1 MANELR
7 STFIRSKMNKD
18 LDARIVPPGE
28 YRDAVNIAVSKS
40 EGADVGAVE
49 NVLGNKIVSDFGLNS
64 TFPNTECIGIYGDKT
79 NNRIFVFLTDYTD
92 NSEDLLS
99 NKAFS
104 GAFCGVYVIDFEAGN
119 NYKKLVQ
126 GSWLNFSKNSP
137 IFGISLLEDT
147 LFWTDNRN
155 QPRKISVS
163 KALDR
168 PADSANPYYQ
178 IEENIS
184 VATYYPYEP
193 AQVYDEYEVEVV
205 IRTSN
210 IKADTRTNASCSIA
224 SPGINPIQNAVNLGA
239 PPEPPENYPQTG
251 WQTMFQITSEIPE
264 GLKLHPGIQFYIKKS
279 TPGENPLVP
288 GTTFGALQN
297 ITSYP
302 YYNEIR
308 NYPIAWGPSNFGDCY
323 NGSTEYDLTS
333 ANLAN
338 RPQAG
343 YGTAQEKGNGLIGM
357 SCSYEYLTNS
367 EALLTANDG
376 TSVLT
381 ANIGP
386 ASEFPV
392 GADFGHKSS
401 DYQENYLKWFY
412 SNIPLLDGNED
423 YTDTFSTAWY
433 GTATLVFVVPKMVN
447 KTDQFL
453 PPTYRCEFEG
463 FYPHDSATELP
474 DTSCENG
481 STGTGNRNYRLASN
495 GATIDEVEALG
506 VKNVTVN
513 QSWFP
518 RITGDSDL
526 ANYPYYDG
534 NLNQGGNDM
543 ILESPNYGGD
553 GNTQVTL
560 LTPYQR
566 SVSAGMFSVLNNVNG
581 YELGGAGLGDINA
594 SSSYLKN
601 YLQPGMRIYSPMFNR
616 LPYDFYI
623 DQIFVKIVQGITVPL
638 GYTYFSVYAKDKFG
652 NYIEDWVMPGFCD
665 VKDASWI
672 DFQFVNPYYDPL
684 FSGDKEYLKDKFC
697 KLSYRFQF
705 ENNEFSLIAPFTQT
719 MFAPLDEGYYTFNAD
734 RWDIQEGGTAFLM
747 NGGAEPTSS
756 IETTSQGTINP
767 LYQNSINEVSLVI
780 KAPRV
785 GTEYVKWNEAED
797 KLKIKNLQIIFSES
811 DSNNLR
817 LLKSIPMSDPTVIS
831 NDTDS
836 YVYVWQGDKPIKSL
850 PSNESTRVW
859 DQVPLR
865 ALAQEISGNRVIY
878 GNFVDKHSSP
888 DFLDFDIGVD
898 GKYNVDTEFSNDA
911 RVQYKYQTLKGNRSY
926 QVGVVLADKFGRQ
939 TDVILSSPS
948 VITSSNNET
957 LFSGDTFTAPYLS
970 EEKAISLLKVTGNNL
985 SNWEGDSLKM
995 LWRNPIPNSI
1005 AGLDG
1010 YPGLYTE
1017 EGGVSRDDNSIVVE
1031 TAGSDNYSVARNVP
1045 TLAVTGVGEG
1055 LTFDINDVD
1064 SGAIQFPTDLYVNKP
1079 GRGYKP
1085 GDIVKIEQGGADQ
1098 CEVRILKVTEEN
1110 TLGFYSYKVVVK
1122 QDQQDYY
1129 NLYLPQIINGEPLT
1143 SQAFASGFNEDIL
1156 VSQDSKLTFPT
1167 IGDNV
1172 NKIQRDVE
1180 ESNDLIKFISSSTT
1194 LWPRVSQFGGVYINP
1209 WVNPTSGAGA
1219 GNVWTVD
1226 VLTIQTGNVFNQK
1239 VADSVINVGQ
1249 VDDIYG
1255 QNVTNVTYQT
1265 VDALVYKQQANP
1277 WITVAENDVNRNPF
1291 MKKWEAAYGPN
1302 YGGGGPTTG
1311 VLGENYAQY
1320 YDAIECTIDQRIIP
1334 TGVGAA
1340 GNLSPNN
1347 AASPSYSNVTFGT
1360 FNCGLA
1366 VVETTPFES
1375 NIDIYWETSTAG
1387 TIADLNYAIETNVD
1401 EQQLFSVDIDRNP
1414 NGWNENDE
1422 SLYWLLQQNTA
1433 LPAGQPYDPDNFY
1446 PLSGPS
1452 GAYDPWIFSVTP
1464 KNIVGGIIPLN
1475 RVVGTPTVTVVD
1487 NLGNSYP
1494 TVFTMNNNT
1503 TGTSEFKLYNLSQQI
1518 PYLSAPSQGHTF
1530 TATIT
1535 FETLPELPIDPN
1547 FIKSFDVQFD
1557 LENHEPARITNPRNP
1572 RRDYG
1577 PGTADWGDPWPVPSV
1592 EATCA
1597 PQLTITDTGVVVG
1610 LIPCPSLGSDLGE
1623 EPSYTNGMFIQPFFP
1638 VVGGPPPPTAN
1649 WGAPED
1655 TNFQGRFG
1663 IPERAGDELKW
1674 EITKCVTAQI
1684 DVVNNVLVPLPTT
1697 DPNYYNAL
1705 ANVAWVYGDNG
1716 YFDDPNA
1723 NGTGSQFNGIRVA
1736 NAIPQTGIYLLEWK
1750 VTDANDNDAD
1760 GNELSLAYPEPGIIQ
1775 MAFEIV

>member
-64 TFPNTECIGIYGDKT
+64 DFPNTECIGIYGDKT

-104 GAFCGVYVIDFEAGN
+104 GAFCGIYLIDFEAGN

-137 IFGISLLEDT
+137 VFGISLLEDT

-210 IKADTRTNASCSIA
+210 IQADTRTDSGCNTA
-224 SPGINPIQNAVNLGA
+224 SPGINPIQSAVNLGS
-239 PPEPPENYPQTG
+239 PPLPPENYPQIG
-251 WQTMFQITSEIPE
+251 WQSMFQITSEIPE
-264 GLKLHPGIQFYIKKS
+264 GLKLHPGLQFYIKKS
-279 TPGENPLVP
+279 TPGPNPLVP
-288 GTTFGALQN
+288 GTNFAPLQN
-297 ITSYP
+297 IVTYP

-323 NGSTEYDLTS
+323 NGSTKYDLTNP
-333 ANLAN
+333 NLAFQ
-338 RPQAG
+338 PQAG
-343 YGTAQEKGNGLIGM
+343 YGTAKQKGNGLIGM
-357 SCSYEYLTNS
+357 SCSYEYLTNP
-367 EALLTANDG
+367 EALLTANNG
-376 TSVLT
+376 ISVSD

-386 ASEFPV
+386 AADFPA
-392 GADFGHKSS
+392 GADFGHPSS

-412 SNIPLLDGNED
+412 SNIPLLNGEED
-423 YTDTFSTAWY
+423 YTNNPFETAWY

-453 PPTYRCEFEG
+453 PTTYRCKYEG
-463 FYPHDSATELP
+463 FYPHDSATRLP
-474 DTSCENG
+474 ETSCEG
-481 STGTGNRNYRLASN
+481 WEGAGVRNYRLASN
-495 GATIDEVEALG
+495 GETIDEVESLG
-506 VKNVTVN
+506 VKNVTIN

-518 RITGDSDL
+518 RITGDSDVT
-526 ANYPYYDG
+526 NYPYYDG
-534 NLNQGGNDM
+534 NLNGGGNDM
-543 ILESPNYGGD
+543 ILVSPNYGGD

-566 SVSAGMFSVLNNVNG
+566 SVSAGMFAVQNSVNG
-581 YELGGAGLGDINA
+581 YELGLDPNGTA

-601 YLQPGMRIYSPMFNR
+601 YLQPGMRVYSPIFNR

-623 DQIFVKIVQGITVPL
+623 DQIFVKTVQGISVPL

-652 NYIEDWVMPGFCD
+652 NYIENWTMPGFCD
-665 VKDASWI
+665 VKDDAWI

-684 FSGDKEYLKDKFC
+684 FSGDKEYLTDKFC

-719 MFAPLDEGYYTFNAD
+719 LFAPLDEGYYTFDAD
-734 RWDIQEGGTAFLM
+734 RWDIQQGGTAFLM
-747 NGGAEPTSS
+747 NGGAEPTST

-780 KAPRV
+780 KAPKV
-785 GTEYVKWNEAED
+785 GTEYIKWNEAED

-817 LLKSIPMSDPTVIS
+817 LLKSIPMSDPTVIN

-888 DFLDFDIGVD
+888 DFLNFDVGVD
-898 GKYNVDTEFSNDA
+898 GKYNVDTEFANDA
-911 RVQYKYQTLKGNRSY
+911 RVQYKHHTLKGNRSY

-948 VITSSNNET
+948 VITSRNNET

-970 EEKAISLLKVTGNNL
+970 EEKAISLLKETGNNL

-995 LWRNPIPNSI
+995 LWRDPIPDSI
-1005 AGLDG
+1005 PGLEG

-1017 EGGVSRDDNSIVVE
+1017 EGGVSRENNSFVIE
-1031 TAGSDNYSVARNVP
+1031 TYGSDNYSVARNVP
-1045 TLAVTGVGEG
+1045 TSTVTGVGQG
-1055 LTFDINDVD
+1055 LTFDINTID
-1064 SGAIQFPTDLYVNKP
+1064 SGAIQFPVDLYVNQP
-1079 GRGYKP
+1079 GRNYKP
-1085 GDIVKIEQGGADQ
+1085 GDIVKIEQDGADQ
-1098 CEVRILKVTEEN
+1098 CEVKILKVTEEN

-1129 NLYLPQIINGEPLT
+1129 NLYLPQIVNGEPLT
-1143 SQAFASGFNEDIL
+1143 SKAFSATNANTL
-1156 VSQDSKLTFPT
+1156 VSQDSKITFPT
-1167 IGDNV
+1167 IGDNI

-1180 ESNDLIKFISSSTT
+1180 ENNDLIKFISSSTT

-1209 WVNPTSGAGA
+1209 WLDSTGSGFGEI
-1219 GNVWTVD
+1219 WTVAQNN
-1226 VLTIQTGNVFNQK
+1226 IYTGNVFNQK

-1255 QNVTNVTYQT
+1255 QNVTNVTYET
-1265 VDALVYKQQANP
+1265 IEALVYKQQANP
-1277 WITVAENDVNRNPF
+1277 WVSVAENGVNRNPF
-1291 MKKWEAAYGPN
+1291 MKKWEAPYGPN
-1302 YGGGGPTTG
+1302 YTTGGPTAG
-1311 VLGENYAQY
+1311 VSSDNYARY
-1320 YDAIECTIDQRIIP
+1320 YNAIETTIDQQVVP
-1334 TGVGAA
+1334 TGVGVS
-1340 GNLSPNN
+1340 GNQSPNSS
-1347 AASPSYSNVTFGT
+1347 SPSYSNVKYGA

-1366 VVETTPFES
+1366 VIETTPFES

-1401 EQQLFSVDIDRNP
+1401 EQQLFSIDVDRNP
-1414 NGWNENDE
+1414 NGFNERDP
-1422 SLYWLLQQNTA
+1422 SLYWKLQETTSFIG
-1433 LPAGQPYDPDNFY
+1433 PPYDPVNFY
-1446 PLSGPS
+1446 PTYLPIP
-1452 GAYDPWIFSVTP
+1452 GADPWIISATP
-1464 KNIVGGIIPLN
+1464 KNVQGGIIPLSQ
-1475 RVVGTPTVTVVD
+1475 VVGTPLVSVVD

-1494 TVFTMNNNT
+1494 GMFKMNNAT
-1503 TGTSEFKLYNLSQQI
+1503 TSTSEFRLYNLSQQI
-1518 PYLSAPSQGHTF
+1518 PYLAAPGQGHTF

-1547 FIKSFDVQFD
+1547 YVKSFDVQFE
-1557 LENHEPARITNPRNP
+1557 LENHEPERITNPRNP

-1577 PGTADWGDPWPVPSV
+1577 GTLPDWGAPWPVPSQ
-1592 EATCA
+1592 EAACA
-1597 PQLTITDTGVVVG
+1597 PQLTTTDTGVVVG
-1610 LIPCPSLGSDLGE
+1610 KIPCPALGTDLGE

-1638 VVGGPPPPTAN
+1638 ITGGPPPPNAN

-1674 EITKCVTAQI
+1674 EITKCETAQL
-1684 DVVNNVLVPLPTT
+1684 DVVNNIWVPLPTS
-1697 DPNYYNAL
+1697 DPNYYDAISK
-1705 ANVAWVYGDNG
+1705 VDWIYGDNG

-1723 NGTGSQFNGIRVA
+1723 NGTGSQFNGIEVVS
-1736 NAIPQTGIYLLEWK
+1736 AIPQTGTYLVEWK
-1750 VTDANDNDAD
+1750 VTDTNDNDAD
-1760 GNELSLAYPEPGIIQ
+1760 GNELSLAYPEPMVIQ
-1775 MAFEIV
+1775 MVFEIV